1 MTSHHSSMRPRT
13 PPTRRD
19 ESSPEADRSDPIGFD
34 GWMRRDARVDRGV
47 DATTRDAKGD
57 DGTET
62 ETTDDAKERIEIDGT
77 EKTIEQR

>member
-1 MTSHHSSMRPRT
+1 MRPRT

-62 ETTDDAKERIEIDGT
+62 ETETETETTDDAKERIEIDGT

>member
-1 MTSHHSSMRPRT
+1 
-13 PPTRRD
+13 
-19 ESSPEADRSDPIGFD
+19 
-34 GWMRRDARVDRGV
+34 MRRDARVDRGV

>member
-1 MTSHHSSMRPRT
+1 MRPRT

-34 GWMRRDARVDRGV
+34 GWMRRDAWTGASTRRDSR
-47 DATTRDAKGD
+47 DATRRVTTE
-57 DGTET
+57 TET